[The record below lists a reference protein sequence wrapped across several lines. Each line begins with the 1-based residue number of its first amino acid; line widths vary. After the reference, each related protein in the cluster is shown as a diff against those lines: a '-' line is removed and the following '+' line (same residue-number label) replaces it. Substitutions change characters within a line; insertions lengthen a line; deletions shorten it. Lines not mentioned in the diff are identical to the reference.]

1 MGTTDCKITIL
12 MHLLSKSKLPNS
24 INTQSEGE
32 SDLDE
37 TTVFSKGCTLILC
50 PRSSINHWFDRMN
63 EKKHQGSLNV
73 WLHYGRN
80 RNISLQE

>member
-24 INTQSEGE
+24 VNTQSEGE
-32 SDLDE
+32 TDLDE
-37 TTVFSKGCTLILC
+37 TTVSSKGHTLILC
-50 PRSSINHWFDRMN
+50 PRSSIDHWFDHMN
-63 EKKHQGSLNV
+63 EKKNQGSLNV

-80 RNISLQE
+80 RDISLQE

>member
-24 INTQSEGE
+24 VNTQSEGE
-32 SDLDE
+32 TDLDE
-37 TTVFSKGCTLILC
+37 TVVSSNGGTLILC
-50 PRSSINHWFDRMN
+50 PRSSIDHWFDRMN
-63 EKKHQGSLNV
+63 EKGSLNV

-80 RNISLQE
+80 REISLHE

>member
-12 MHLLSKSKLPNS
+12 MHLLSKSKVLNS
-24 INTQSEGE
+24 VNTQSEGE

-37 TTVFSKGCTLILC
+37 TTISSKGCTLILC
-50 PRSSINHWFDRMN
+50 PRSSIDHWFDRMN
-63 EKKHQGSLNV
+63 EKKNQGSLNV

-80 RNISLQE
+80 RDISLQE